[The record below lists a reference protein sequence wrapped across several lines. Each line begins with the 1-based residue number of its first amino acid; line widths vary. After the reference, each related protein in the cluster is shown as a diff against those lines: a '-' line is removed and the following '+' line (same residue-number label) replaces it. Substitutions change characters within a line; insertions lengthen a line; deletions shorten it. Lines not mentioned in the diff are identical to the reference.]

1 MAIARMLSNEM
12 SEVIDDELD
21 LGNSWMY
28 WL

>member
-1 MAIARMLSNEM
+1 MAIARMLSNET